1 MSDEITAARAEV
13 LAELTRAM
21 AAVAPSE
28 VEAAI
33 GELRAARRVF
43 VVGVGRVSL
52 MLQAFAK
59 RLAHLGIDA
68 WAVGAVNEPALEPGD
83 LLVVASGSGE
93 SLVPVAIAR
102 RARQLG
108 GRVLYIG
115 SNLSSAAARLAD
127 RVVRLPCPTK
137 LRLADEIAS
146 QQPMASLF
154 EQSLLLVCDT
164 ICLLIAR
171 RTGFD
176 ARSYRGHANLE

>member
-59 RLAHLGIDA
+59 RLAQVTGQPRHRTDA
-68 WAVGAVNEPALEPGD
+68 EAVAGEAPAALAHHGAVGAAQVGAEQLAFLPGKLLEPAGVEG
-83 LLVVASGSGE
+83 
-93 SLVPVAIAR
+93 VAILVRGGDVELAQPSEQ
-102 RARQLG
+102 AAGLG
-108 GRVLYIG
+108 KVF
-115 SNLSSAAARLAD
+115 AAATHR
-127 RVVRLPCPTK
+127 
-137 LRLADEIAS
+137 
-146 QQPMASLF
+146 
-154 EQSLLLVCDT
+154 
-164 ICLLIAR
+164 
-171 RTGFD
+171 
-176 ARSYRGHANLE
+176 